1 MAISPR
7 LAMRTL
13 RIRCDIAGFTLRST
27 VRSKALPHARLKGE
41 PFDHSRREET
51 MSRRKITAIVFVLF
65 LGMAGSVSAAAPPP
79 IAIVIHGGAGVIESS
94 KMSPERAASYRA
106 GLAAALDTGYDVLAR
121 GGTSLDAVM
130 AAVRVMEDDP
140 QFNAGRGAVLNHEG
154 DAELDAAIMDG
165 SGPRAGAVAGVR
177 HVRNPIELAR
187 LVMDKSPHVLLVA
200 DGAEEFALEQGMA
213 LVPRGYFRTAARE
226 QELENARRAEAA
238 PTGKPTTLIAVP
250 GGEYSMGTVGAV
262 ALDRAGN
269 LAAATS
275 TGGLTNKHRG
285 RIGDTPLIGAGTY
298 ASNESCAV
306 SGTGQGEYY
315 IRQVVAYDVCAL
327 VQYRHMTLAQAVHE
341 VVQVKLRRTGG
352 EGGVIALDRG
362 GNIAMDFNSAG
373 MFRGARDSRGRRD
386 IAMYRDAGH

>member
-1 MAISPR
+1 
-7 LAMRTL
+7 
-13 RIRCDIAGFTLRST
+13 
-27 VRSKALPHARLKGE
+27 
-41 PFDHSRREET
+41 
-51 MSRRKITAIVFVLF
+51 MSRRKIAAIPLM
-65 LGMAGSVSAAAPPP
+65 LIAGMTCVVAVAAPAPAPAP
-79 IAIVIHGGAGVIESS
+79 IAIVIHGGAGVIEPAR
-94 KMSPERAASYRA
+94 MTAERAASYRA
-106 GLAAALDTGYDVLAR
+106 GLAAALDAGYEVLER
-121 GGTSLDAVM
+121 GGASLDAVM
-130 AAVRVMEDDP
+130 AAVRRMEDDP

-165 SGPRAGAVAGVR
+165 AGPRAGAVAGVR
-177 HVRNPIELAR
+177 HVKNPIELAR
-187 LVMDKSPHVLLVA
+187 LVMDNSPHVLLVA

-213 LVPRGYFRTAARE
+213 LVPRDYFRTEARE
-226 QELENARRAEAA
+226 QELDAAR
-238 PTGKPTTLIAVP
+238 TSGKPTALVAP
-250 GGEYSMGTVGAV
+250 PPAESALGTVGAV

-298 ASNESCAV
+298 ASNASCAV

-327 VQYRHMTLAQAVHE
+327 VQYRRMTLAQAVHE
-341 VVQVKLRRTGG
+341 VVQVKLRRSGG
-352 EGGVIALDRG
+352 EGGIIALDRA

-373 MFRGARDSRGRRD
+373 MFRGARDSRGRRE

>member
-1 MAISPR
+1 
-7 LAMRTL
+7 
-13 RIRCDIAGFTLRST
+13 
-27 VRSKALPHARLKGE
+27 
-41 PFDHSRREET
+41 
-51 MSRRKITAIVFVLF
+51 MSRRKITAILFVLF

-94 KMSPERAASYRA
+94 QMSPERAASYRA

-187 LVMDKSPHVLLVA
+187 VVMDKSPHVLLVA

-213 LVPRGYFRTAARE
+213 LVPRGYFRTEARE
-226 QELENARRAEAA
+226 QELENARRAEVA

-250 GGEYSMGTVGAV
+250 GGEYSTGTVGAV

-327 VQYRHMTLAQAVHE
+327 VQYRHMTLGQAVHE